1 MRRMHFLAALL
12 MPLPCVTAGA
22 QARCT
27 LTADEPFVRF
37 FDAFSRDKAF
47 AMTRTV
53 YPLVLLLHPMADD
66 DEVLGNQIV
75 EKRLAQGDDARMEAL
90 APYARDNGLQLSTA
104 SLSRTEATVRMEK
117 PDTDW
122 LLTYH
127 FVREGRCWTLRRI
140 EDHSM

>member
-1 MRRMHFLAALL
+1 MNHPHWLAALL
-12 MPLPCVTAGA
+12 MPLLVVPAVVQAQCTAA
-22 QARCT
+22 
-27 LTADEPFVRF
+27 ADEPFARF
-37 FDAFSRDKAF
+37 FDTFSGDKAF

-53 YPLVLLLHPMADD
+53 YPLILLLHPMADD

-75 EKRLAQGDDARMEAL
+75 EKRLARDDDARMEAL